1 MNQVKGLVLLSRF
14 DYLDHVKGLTV
25 LKEFL
30 KKVSTPENN
39 FVRQPVVAA
48 NYYPDSILVTADEIL
63 LRDYFND
70 DAEEFRRLGEWNA
83 ENLVDKFFN
92 LYVEEANPFEFIEQ
106 LSRLRDALIGSGI
119 MTTMQESS
127 NGIAITI
134 DYGQS
139 VPRSVCLSEQGF
151 ISAGLRSCGA
161 KNVVIEE
168 ICCASK
174 ENTLE
179 CKYRVKFDSKS

>member
-14 DYLDHVKGLTV
+14 DYLDHIKGLTV

-30 KKVSTPENN
+30 TKVSTPENN

-48 NYYPDSILVTADEIL
+48 NYYPDSILVEADEIL
-63 LRDYFND
+63 LRDYFDND
-70 DAEEFRRLGEWNA
+70 IEEFRRLGEWNA

-92 LYVEEANPFEFIEQ
+92 LYVEEANPFEFLEQ

-119 MTTMQESS
+119 MTNVLESS
-127 NGIAITI
+127 SQITITI

-151 ISAGLRSCGA
+151 ISAGLRFCGA
-161 KNVVIEE
+161 KNVKIEE
-168 ICCASK
+168 LSCASE

-179 CKYRVKFDSKS
+179 CKYRAKFESRY